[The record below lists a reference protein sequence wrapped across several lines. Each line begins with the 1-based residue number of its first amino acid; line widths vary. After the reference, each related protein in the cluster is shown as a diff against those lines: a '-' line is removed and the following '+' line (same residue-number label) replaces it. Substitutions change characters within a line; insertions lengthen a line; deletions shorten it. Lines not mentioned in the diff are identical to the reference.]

1 MNTII
6 RAQNA
11 ESNLKE
17 QWKLNSGSSNK
28 CDSGIDP
35 MFNSLEFNPL
45 NCRPLDRDWI
55 QNTACNSLK
64 KQATIVSDINIKDIT
79 SMGKFLYPTNVF
91 IYYML

>member
-64 KQATIVSDINIKDIT
+64 KQATIVSDILI
-79 SMGKFLYPTNVF
+79 FLDNANNNF
-91 IYYML
+91 EHKSLIYILND